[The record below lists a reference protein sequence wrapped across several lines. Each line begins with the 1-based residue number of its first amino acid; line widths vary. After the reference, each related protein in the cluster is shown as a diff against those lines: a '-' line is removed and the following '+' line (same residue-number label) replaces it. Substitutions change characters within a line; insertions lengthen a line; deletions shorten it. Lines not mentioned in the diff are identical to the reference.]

1 MSAVSPEVIQEIPEI
16 RVVVVQGS
24 ALIVSD
30 VNRKDTIVVV
40 GLDDGA
46 VATQESKL
54 LAGFEL
60 LLCDLCEVAH
70 DFSFV

>member
-1 MSAVSPEVIQEIPEI
+1 MPAVRPEVIQQVTEI

-30 VNRKDTIVVV
+30 VNRKDAVVVV
-40 GLDDGA
+40 GLDKA
-46 VATQESKL
+46 SVIAKECEL